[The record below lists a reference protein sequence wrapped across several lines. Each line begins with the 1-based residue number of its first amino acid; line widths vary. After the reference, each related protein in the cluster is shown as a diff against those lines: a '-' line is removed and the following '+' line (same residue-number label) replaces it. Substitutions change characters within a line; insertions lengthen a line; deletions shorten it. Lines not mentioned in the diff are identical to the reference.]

1 MSTYG
6 LNNRP
11 NLESKMFVQ
20 SGALTGVTVV
30 DLTRVLAGP
39 TCTQILGDLG
49 ADVIKIERPGAG
61 DDTRKFAPPFLKD
74 DAGEDT
80 TESSYYMGAN
90 RNKRSVALDIAKP
103 EGAELVRLM
112 AKDADV
118 LVENFKTGNLAKYAL
133 AYEDLKDANPKL
145 VYCSV
150 TGFGQ
155 TGPYAP
161 RPGYDFLI
169 QGMAGMMSITGEPDG
184 EPQKVGVPIA
194 DIMAGMYA
202 SVAVNAALR
211 HAAVTGQGQYID
223 IGMMDTT
230 VAALANAGMNYIHG
244 NMLGRLGNAHPNI
257 VPYQPFKTE
266 DGFIIVAIGNDS
278 QFQRFCELAER
289 TDLCKN
295 PEFATNDA
303 RVRNREALLPQLYKI
318 FEQRPSAD
326 WLSDLEAQKIGCG
339 PINNLEQVF
348 NDPHVKDRGMVVNMD
363 HPLAGDRGVDLIGS
377 PMRFTETPVAYRHA
391 PPQVGQH
398 TEQVL
403 REKLGLSD
411 DDLSALRDKEVI

>member
-1 MSTYG
+1 MSEAKG
-6 LNNRP
+6 PL
-11 NLESKMFVQ
+11 S
-20 SGALTGVTVV
+20 GVTVV

-74 DAGEDT
+74 GEGKDT
-80 TESSYYMGAN
+80 AESAYYMGAN
-90 RNKRSVALDIAKP
+90 RNKRSVALDISKP
-103 EGAELVRLM
+103 EGAKLVRLM
-112 AKDADV
+112 ALKADA
-118 LVENFKTGNLAKYAL
+118 LVENFKTGNLSKYNL
-133 AYEDLKDANPKL
+133 DYDKLKDSNPKL

-155 TGPYAP
+155 TGPYAS

-169 QGMAGMMSITGEPDG
+169 QGLGGMMSITGDPDG

-230 VAALANAGMNYIHG
+230 VAMLANVGMNYLHG
-244 NMLGRLGNAHPNI
+244 DMLGRLGNAHPNI
-257 VPYQPFKTE
+257 VPYQPFRTA

-278 QFQRFCELAER
+278 QFQRFCELAE
-289 TDLCKN
+289 CGEISENIK
-295 PEFATNDA
+295 FATNDA
-303 RVRNREALLPQLYKI
+303 RVRNRDALLAVLEKI
-318 FEQRPSAD
+318 FAGRTSDE
-326 WLSDLEAQKIGCG
+326 WLSGLRDMKIGCG
-339 PINNLEQVF
+339 PINNLQEVF
-348 NDPHVKDRGMVVNMD
+348 DDPHVKERGMVVNMP
-363 HPLAGDRGVDLIGS
+363 HPATGDDGVDLIGS
-377 PMRFTETPVAYRHA
+377 PMRLTGTPVSYRHA
-391 PPQVGQH
+391 PPLIGQH
-398 TEQVL
+398 TDEVL
-403 REKLGLSD
+403 REKL
-411 DDLSALRDKEVI
+411 DLSGDELAILREKKVI